1 MTLLAPPVAADRAD
15 RAACAA
21 CVSET
26 LDPFARRYRYAF
38 TACPQCGPALP
49 PPWHRPCADCRHEA
63 DDPAGRRF
71 RWQGIACHACGPRS
85 RLLRVDG
92 RAFAA
97 DAYSFLDDTDAT
109 TTLLGRG
116 EVVLVKGPGGY
127 QLACDATQAAAVQRL
142 RTLLP
147 DGTRPLSLMVK
158 DLDMLRRWCV
168 TSPVAEQALTGP
180 AAPLVLLPRRSS
192 PCDGAL
198 PLADAVAPGL
208 GELGVMLP
216 PTPLHHLL
224 MRRRPAPLVLASVC
238 GQGGVPEVQRDAAIA
253 RLGAGLD
260 WVLDHELPVAAG
272 VPDALGQVVDG
283 RFRVLRRGRG
293 LLPVLPPW
301 PPGFGSPLP
310 GDDTAA
316 AVLRHHAQLAACL
329 GEHGWPL
336 QGGPVLGIV
345 LGDPA
350 PGDDGTLWGGEFL
363 HADYQR
369 VTRLACLKPVALPGG
384 ERAAQEPWRHTHA
397 QLMAEMGW
405 ARFEQNFWQLGLY
418 RFLAA
423 QPRAELDR
431 LLADPLRAPRCGSA
445 AQLFDAVAAAIGL
458 CRERQAHD
466 GEARLRLQACVTD
479 ADLDES
485 PELDYPFA
493 TPRLDRGRGLP
504 YIEPLA
510 MWQALLGDLILDTP
524 PSLMAAR
531 FHRGLARVIV
541 SLAVQL
547 ARGRGLRTVAL
558 GGGVFQNRVLTE
570 RVLQGLRDHGLQP
583 LLPSLWPSDDAQGLA
598 WGRQLVA
605 LARRPS

>member
-1 MTLLAPPVAADRAD
+1 MTPQAAPAAALRAD

-21 CVSET
+21 CVAET

-38 TACPQCGPALP
+38 TACPQCGPARP
-49 PPWHRPCADCRHEA
+49 ATVHRPCADCRHEA

-71 RWQGIACHACGPRS
+71 RWQGIACHACGPRL

-97 DAYSFLDDTDAT
+97 DAYSFLDDTDAA

-147 DGTRPLSLMVK
+147 GGMRPLALLVK

-168 TSPVAEQALTGP
+168 TTPVAEQALTDP
-180 AAPLVLLPRRSS
+180 AAPQVLLARRSN
-192 PCDGAL
+192 PFAGAV
-198 PLADAVAPGL
+198 PLADTVAPGL
-208 GELGVMLP
+208 HALGVMLP

-224 MRRRPAPLVLASVC
+224 MRRRRAPLVLASVC
-238 GQGGVPEVQRDAAIA
+238 GQGGAPEVERDTAIA

-272 VPDALGQVVDG
+272 VHDALGQVVDG
-283 RFRVLRRGRG
+283 QFRVLRRGRG
-293 LLPVLPPW
+293 LLPALPPW
-301 PPGFGSPLP
+301 PPGFGSPPPL
-310 GDDTAA
+310 DTAT
-316 AVLRHHAQLAACL
+316 VGHHHAQLAACL

-350 PGDDGTLWGGEFL
+350 MGDDGTLWGGEFL
-363 HADYQR
+363 QADYQR
-369 VTRLACLKPVALPGG
+369 VTRLGCLKPVALPGG
-384 ERAAQEPWRHTHA
+384 ERAVHEPWRHTHA

-405 ARFEQNFWQLGLY
+405 ARFEQNFRQLDLY

-431 LLADPLRAPRCGSA
+431 LLADPLLAPRCGSA
-445 AQLFDAVAAAIGL
+445 ARLFDAVAAAIGL
-458 CRERQAHD
+458 CRERQAHA
-466 GEARLRLQACVTD
+466 GEALLRLQDCIAE

-547 ARGRGLRTVAL
+547 AQARGLRTVAL

-583 LLPSLWPSDDAQGLA
+583 LLPSLWPADDAQALA
-598 WGRQLVA
+598 WGRWLVA